1 MDSKQPAA
9 AAAAAGTA
17 APYIQYV
24 EAFNHNLK
32 VLARDLAKRYPAD
45 AMVFRAQKR
54 VMTVIAVD
62 PLFVI
67 DSVGPYLNNYR
78 EQIYNLDEKA
88 ESFFLEN
95 DFDTELKASV
105 NQEKADMVSYLIP
118 KAKECAR
125 TLPPNEKE
133 EYKALVVAL
142 LDDYIEYLAA
152 ISAK

>member
-9 AAAAAGTA
+9 A
-17 APYIQYV
+17 PYVQYV
-24 EAFNHNLK
+24 ESFNHNLK

-45 AMVFRAQKR
+45 AMVSRAQKR
-54 VMTVIAVD
+54 AMNVIAVN
-62 PLFVI
+62 PIFVI
-67 DSVGPYLNNYR
+67 DSVGPYLYNYR

-118 KAKECAR
+118 KAKDCAR
-125 TLPPNEKE
+125 TLPPAEKE
-133 EYKALVVAL
+133 EYKALVVSL
-142 LDDYIEYLAA
+142 LDDYIEYLAS
-152 ISAK
+152 IRAK